1 MAGKKRKLKK
11 ELKRKLRKEPKKK
24 ETKVDERK
32 VEKQVYDKQT
42 LQQLMMAQMMSSRA
56 RSSNGEGSG
65 WITTQN
71 QANADRIRYQQEIN
85 AMKAENKNLKKQAD
99 DIEQNEKFKDIKDK
113 YENERKTL
121 ERTIE
126 ELKLMR
132 EQAEKVKPLNDEI
145 ERLKSEIAKQDKE
158 LNDPLNKKKRTI
170 EGMKAQ
176 LEEMKKSK
184 DLDPQVGQKIA
195 KLNQDIENLTKRMQ
209 LMNELNQKNEEVSRL
224 EATIKAK
231 MDMIRKKNPSL
242 KGDRWDGEVTP
253 EKIMNLSAFIEEEKN
268 DLNEM
273 IEKVKSTSKEVKTM
287 NEARNAYTAHLVNL
301 MKEHP
306 LFEPTYNANSKLLGE
321 NKSAGDEAS
330 ILNKSMHDYVDDLGM
345 STFAVLS
352 AHSALNKDIDI
363 SKAESAF
370 FDLMQA
376 ASDKNSVYKKFVDGY
391 NDNTY
396 RKQYSEKLK
405 KDMQD
410 YYDIDIDGHDDVL
423 NSIAKGKRPSFI
435 DGLPVSWDEWKVKSE
450 GIPLTEGI
458 NLVKQTIEDMKD
470 EVSVAQFGPGTE

>member
-11 ELKRKLRKEPKKK
+11 ELKRKLRKETKK
-24 ETKVDERK
+24 EAKKADERK
-32 VEKQVYDKQT
+32 TEKQVYDKQT

-56 RSSNGEGSG
+56 RSSNGEGAG

-121 ERTIE
+121 ESTIE
-126 ELKLMR
+126 ELNLMR

-145 ERLKSEIAKQDKE
+145 ERLRSEIAKQDKE
-158 LNDPLNKKKRTI
+158 LSDPLNKKKRTI
-170 EGMKAQ
+170 VEMKAQ

-195 KLNQDIENLTKRMQ
+195 KMNQDIENLTKRMQ

-224 EATIKAK
+224 QATIKAK

-273 IEKVKSTSKEVKTM
+273 IEKVKSTSNEVKTM
-287 NEARNAYTAHLVNL
+287 NEARNAYTAHLDNL

-321 NKSAGDEAS
+321 NKSAGDEVS

-363 SKAESAF
+363 SNAENAF

-376 ASDKNSVYKKFVDGY
+376 ASDKNSVYKKFVDEY

-410 YYDIDIDGHDDVL
+410 YYDIDIDGDDVL
-423 NSIAKGKRPSFI
+423 NSIAKGKRPSFV

-458 NLVKQTIEDMKD
+458 NLVKQTIEDMND